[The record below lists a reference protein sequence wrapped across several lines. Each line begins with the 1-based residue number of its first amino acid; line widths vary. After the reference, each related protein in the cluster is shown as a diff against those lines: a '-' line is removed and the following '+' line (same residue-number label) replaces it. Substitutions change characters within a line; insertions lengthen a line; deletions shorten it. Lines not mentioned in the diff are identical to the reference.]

1 MRPAQFSRS
10 THRFK
15 NASSAGFTLIE
26 MLLATSLVGFI
37 MLMAYSGLDACI
49 KLADS
54 GEKRIEASSRA
65 RISHEFVRKQL
76 SRMMPLNL
84 AKPGEPN
91 RSFEG
96 EADRMLWIGPMPGYL
111 GRGGAYVQEL
121 YIERSGR
128 SNTLNF
134 RFAMLNQYEEGDLE
148 QEEPVALI
156 TGLGSVKFSFK
167 TVDNTGK
174 VSDWA
179 NQFEKVSNNQQL
191 PLAIRVNWQP
201 DKDNPMKLPMLEV
214 PMLVDAN
221 VLRPTARFSNSA
233 PTQ

>member
-1 MRPAQFSRS
+1 MRSASYNLSIARLRIRS
-10 THRFK
+10 ST
-15 NASSAGFTLIE
+15 GFTLIE

-54 GEKRIEASSRA
+54 GERRIEASSRA

-96 EADRMLWIGPMPGYL
+96 ESDRMLWIGPMPGYL